1 MSKSKSMSMSTS
13 NTTLPPNDDELSA
26 ASKILALA
34 AGPALRPVDFLVAES
49 RVTRD
54 PAWIAHAFRE
64 VAALDLAPAPSVS
77 VSVSVSGSGSGSGD
91 PLAWHLHAPPLAE
104 IQAWRARAKFAFEAA
119 ENVHARNTALLVYG
133 WCVAIALTQHQIM
146 PTSQPREDVEQLL
159 AELATVLP
167 EPQATVV
174 RNAMLIEAAV
184 R

>member
-1 MSKSKSMSMSTS
+1 MSTS

-54 PAWIAHAFRE
+54 PAWIAHAFCE

-77 VSVSVSGSGSGSGD
+77 VSGSVSGSGSGSGD

-119 ENVHARNTALLVYG
+119 EDVHARNTALLVYG

-174 RNAMLIEAAV
+174 RNAMLVEAAV

>member
-1 MSKSKSMSMSTS
+1 MTST
-13 NTTLPPNDDELSA
+13 TPRPPHDDELSA

-77 VSVSVSGSGSGSGD
+77 VSGSGSGSVSGSGSGD

>member
-1 MSKSKSMSMSTS
+1 MSTS

-77 VSVSVSGSGSGSGD
+77 VSVSVSGSGSGD

-133 WCVAIALTQHQIM
+133 WCVAIALAQHQIM

>member
-1 MSKSKSMSMSTS
+1 MSMSMSTS

-77 VSVSVSGSGSGSGD
+77 VSVSVSGSGSGD

>member
-77 VSVSVSGSGSGSGD
+77 VSGSGSGD

>member
-1 MSKSKSMSMSTS
+1 MSNSKSMSMSTS

-77 VSVSVSGSGSGSGD
+77 VSVSVSGSGSGD

>member
-1 MSKSKSMSMSTS
+1 MSTS

-77 VSVSVSGSGSGSGD
+77 VSGSGSGD

>member
-1 MSKSKSMSMSTS
+1 MSKSKSKSMSMSTS

-77 VSVSVSGSGSGSGD
+77 VSGSGSGD

>member
-1 MSKSKSMSMSTS
+1 MSMSTS

-77 VSVSVSGSGSGSGD
+77 VSVSVSGSGSGD

-119 ENVHARNTALLVYG
+119 EDVHARNTALLVYG

>member
-1 MSKSKSMSMSTS
+1 MSMSMSTS

-77 VSVSVSGSGSGSGD
+77 VSVSGSGSGD

>member
-1 MSKSKSMSMSTS
+1 MSTS

-77 VSVSVSGSGSGSGD
+77 VSVSVSGSGSGD

>member
-1 MSKSKSMSMSTS
+1 MSMSMSTS

-77 VSVSVSGSGSGSGD
+77 VSGSGSGSGSGD

>member
-1 MSKSKSMSMSTS
+1 MSNSKSMSMSTS

-77 VSVSVSGSGSGSGD
+77 VSVSVSGSGSGD

-133 WCVAIALTQHQIM
+133 WCVAIALAQHQIM

>member
-1 MSKSKSMSMSTS
+1 MSTS

-77 VSVSVSGSGSGSGD
+77 VSVSVSGSGSGD

-119 ENVHARNTALLVYG
+119 EDVHARNTALLVYG

>member
-1 MSKSKSMSMSTS
+1 MSMSTS

-77 VSVSVSGSGSGSGD
+77 VSVSVSGSGSGD

>member
-1 MSKSKSMSMSTS
+1 MSMSMSTS

-77 VSVSVSGSGSGSGD
+77 VSGSGSGSGSGD

-119 ENVHARNTALLVYG
+119 EDVHARNTALLVYG

-174 RNAMLIEAAV
+174 RNAMLVEAAV

>member
-1 MSKSKSMSMSTS
+1 MSTS

-77 VSVSVSGSGSGSGD
+77 VSVSVSGSVSGSGSGSGSGD

-133 WCVAIALTQHQIM
+133 WCVAIALAQHQIM

>member
-1 MSKSKSMSMSTS
+1 MSTS

-54 PAWIAHAFRE
+54 PAWIAHAFCE
-64 VAALDLAPAPSVS
+64 VAALDLAPAPSV
-77 VSVSVSGSGSGSGD
+77 SGSGSGD

-174 RNAMLIEAAV
+174 RNAMLVEAAV